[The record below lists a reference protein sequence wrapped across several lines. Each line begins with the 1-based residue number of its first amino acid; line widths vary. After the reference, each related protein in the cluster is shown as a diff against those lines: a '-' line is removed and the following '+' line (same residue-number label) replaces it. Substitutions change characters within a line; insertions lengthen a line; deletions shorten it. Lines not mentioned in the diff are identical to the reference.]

1 MVQANLGNSYFWE
14 GKAVGVRADEMEA
27 QRGAHAQAWIPLQKT
42 LRPKP
47 CDWID
52 YCLPLEN
59 PAGHRKANRRI
70 DQMHLPHKHPH
81 FGIDLADPQGR
92 NQHQLIS
99 AQYQR
104 GFAPTRPNSAME
116 VARK

>member
-1 MVQANLGNSYFWE
+1 MIRANLGNGYFWE
-14 GKAVGVRADEMEA
+14 REAVGARLTKWK
-27 QRGAHAQAWIPLQKT
+27 RNGAHAQACKRPLQKT

-92 NQHQLIS
+92 NQHQPIS

-104 GFAPTRPNSAME
+104 SFPPTRPNSAME